1 MAGNQGGWRTE
12 DMKID
17 MLFDSSLYYPGFRI
31 EETKVSNKKR
41 GRWRTEET
49 KRDMLF
55 VRKLGIKHRE

>member
-1 MAGNQGGWRTE
+1 
-12 DMKID
+12 MKID

-55 VRKLGIKHRE
+55 MRKLGIKHRE